1 LGFRNEA
8 QPEWTGSTRR
18 PAEAC
23 GYGVAD
29 PDAEGDAVSWLSWI
43 VVGFIAGA
51 LAKGVTGVK
60 GAGCI
65 GTILIGIAGGIIGG
79 IIFSA
84 LGGEGINEFSL
95 YSLLVAFVGA
105 TLLLFIYSALTGGRR
120 RRSY

>member
-1 LGFRNEA
+1 M
-8 QPEWTGSTRR
+8 
-18 PAEAC
+18 
-23 GYGVAD
+23 
-29 PDAEGDAVSWLSWI
+29 SWLSWI

-65 GTILIGIAGGIIGG
+65 GTILIGIAGGILGG

-84 LGGEGINEFSL
+84 AGGEGVNEFSL

-105 TLLLFIYSALTGGRR
+105 TLLLFVYGALTGGGGRPGLGAAGGAGRR
-120 RRSY
+120 PRWGGPCATPR

>member
-1 LGFRNEA
+1 M
-8 QPEWTGSTRR
+8 
-18 PAEAC
+18 
-23 GYGVAD
+23 
-29 PDAEGDAVSWLSWI
+29 SWLSWI

-95 YSLLVAFVGA
+95 YSLLVAFLGA

>member
-1 LGFRNEA
+1 M
-8 QPEWTGSTRR
+8 
-18 PAEAC
+18 
-23 GYGVAD
+23 
-29 PDAEGDAVSWLSWI
+29 SWLSWI

-65 GTILIGIAGGIIGG
+65 GTILIGIAGGILGG

-84 LGGEGINEFSL
+84 AGGEGINEFSL

-105 TLLLFIYSALTGGRR
+105 TLLLFVYSALTGGRD

>member
-1 LGFRNEA
+1 M
-8 QPEWTGSTRR
+8 
-18 PAEAC
+18 
-23 GYGVAD
+23 
-29 PDAEGDAVSWLSWI
+29 SWLSWI

-65 GTILIGIAGGIIGG
+65 GTILIGIAGGILGG

-84 LGGEGINEFSL
+84 ANDFSL

-105 TLLLFIYSALTGGRR
+105 TALLFIYGALTGGGRR
-120 RRSY
+120 AH

>member
-1 LGFRNEA
+1 M
-8 QPEWTGSTRR
+8 
-18 PAEAC
+18 
-23 GYGVAD
+23 
-29 PDAEGDAVSWLSWI
+29 SWLSWI

-65 GTILIGIAGGIIGG
+65 GTVLIGIAGGILGG

-84 LGGEGINEFSL
+84 AGGEGINEFSL

-105 TLLLFIYSALTGGRR
+105 TLLLFLYSAIAGGGRR
-120 RRSY
+120 RAR